1 MHHNGSKP
9 VWNHPKFY
17 KFSISH
23 LAQSTG
29 EIRIKYVFLYGK
41 IRPLYAK
48 IRTLYACTGMYG
60 YVRGKY
66 VQNTYRVRILYVLSK
81 ILKNPIV
88 RP

>member
-1 MHHNGSKP
+1 MRIERMHHNGIKP

-60 YVRGKY
+60 VS
-66 VQNTYRVRILYVLSK
+66 TYRIRTEYVFCTYFQKSSK
-81 ILKNPIV
+81 IP
-88 RP
+88 